1 MMSGMMRLSV
11 VSRPQFCTCSSR
23 EQSQSHQT
31 MVEGFRQGHVV
42 SRLEV
47 FCQIPYAFTAVF
59 IVVHHAASFGYLDR
73 GIGFDI

>member
-1 MMSGMMRLSV
+1 
-11 VSRPQFCTCSSR
+11 
-23 EQSQSHQT
+23 